1 MSLTIFYRITFWMS
15 FAGLALL
22 IFDLGFFHTEDSQ
35 FFIDQFYFAAILLGV
50 VATFFRYIRDPRRL
64 KKKSLIPDIALFIF
78 TIYLFKLRVI
88 DGLDAYY
95 HDNHTWIEK
104 QLWVKFAIIFSF
116 VREFS
121 EQRIN
126 FKSTRLNPAQLF
138 FVSYASLILVG
149 TLLLQLPNAT
159 VDGISIIDAV
169 FTATSAVCITGLV
182 VMDTATE
189 FTTLGQIIILI
200 LFQIGA
206 LGILTF
212 ASYFSYFF
220 KGGASYE
227 NRLMLGEITSS
238 EKIGEVFSI
247 FKKIIVI
254 TLGIE
259 LVSSVIIFSTIDS
272 SLFNDH
278 VDHLFFSVFHGVSA
292 FCNAGFSTFSD
303 GLMHGDLKTN
313 YSLHFIIAITFILG
327 SLGFPIVV
335 NLINF
340 VKYKF
345 KTLFKKTDRAK
356 GLYRPWVLNINSRIT
371 LITTGVLTVFG
382 FLVLLLFEFDN
393 TVVEH
398 ESVIGKISSVF
409 FMAATPRSSGF
420 SVVDVGSMTF
430 SSIMIILFLMW
441 VGGAPLSTGGGIKTT
456 TFAIA
461 TLNIL
466 SLARGKSRIEI
477 YRREI
482 SNVSVR
488 RAFATISLSL
498 IMIGFGILLV
508 AFFDPE
514 LDIIAVTF
522 ECFSAYST
530 VGLSMGITNELSD
543 ASKIIVSI
551 LMLVGRV
558 SMLSIVIAVFRKVK
572 QKSYRYPTEEIM
584 IN

>member
-1 MSLTIFYRITFWMS
+1 MSLTIFYRIAFWMS

-22 IFDLGFFHTEDSQ
+22 VFDLGFFHTEDSQ
-35 FFIDQFYFAAILLGV
+35 FYIDQFYFVSISLGV
-50 VATFFRYIRDPRRL
+50 IATFLRYLRDPRRI
-64 KKKSLIPDIALFIF
+64 KKKSVFPDIAIFIF
-78 TIYLFKLRVI
+78 AVFLLKIRII

-95 HDNHTWIEK
+95 YDNNTWIEK
-104 QLWVKFAIIFSF
+104 QLWVKFVIVFSF
-116 VREFS
+116 IREFS
-121 EQRIN
+121 EQKIN
-126 FKSTRLNPAQLF
+126 FKSTKLNPAQLF

-149 TLLLQLPNAT
+149 TLLLQLPLAT
-159 VDGISIIDAV
+159 VNGISIIDAV
-169 FTATSAVCITGLV
+169 FTSTSAVCITGLV

-189 FTTLGQIIILI
+189 FTTLGQIIILL
-200 LFQIGA
+200 LFQVGA

-259 LVSSVIIFSTIDS
+259 LVSSVIIFSTVDS
-272 SLFNDH
+272 TLFNDR
-278 VDHLFFSVFHGVSA
+278 VDHLFFSVFHGISA
-292 FCNAGFSTFSD
+292 FCNAGFSTFSE
-303 GLMHGDLKTN
+303 GLMDSGLKSN
-313 YSLHFIIAITFILG
+313 YSLHFVIAITFILG

-345 KTLFKKTDRAK
+345 KTLIQKSNRSK
-356 GLYRPWVLNINSRIT
+356 GVYRPWVLNINSRIT
-371 LITTGVLTVFG
+371 LFTTGALTLFG
-382 FLVLLLFEFDN
+382 FLVLMLFEYNN
-393 TVVEH
+393 TIVEH
-398 ESVIGKISSVF
+398 ESVIGKISSIF
-409 FMAATPRSSGF
+409 FMAAAPRSSGF

-498 IMIGFGILLV
+498 IMIGFGILLI

-514 LDIIAVTF
+514 LDIIAITF

-530 VGLSMGITNELSD
+530 VGLSMGITADLSN
-543 ASKIIVSI
+543 ASKIIVSL

-558 SMLSIVIAVFRKVK
+558 SMLSIVIAVFTKVK